1 MKGTR
6 KRVRAANVYLESP
19 QYAVDNEELDKFRE
33 SDRTSRQC
41 LKDIAD
47 AINSNYDGW
56 RLNGDIAGDII
67 NQYGINMVKYVLA
80 TVIKEQEWD
89 RRYTTDNRQWLEDV
103 PVSKSEDVRRR
114 LTTSVHPGLLDMFMT
129 QVRKRER
136 GNGVSANRMCA
147 NSEQVRDYFY
157 EEYTDFDE
165 AAKRADELG
174 FVLYGYGC
182 FNNSDKNFAWW
193 NKKGEKDS
201 ANMIYAEWYADEGK
215 QVKGGSPYPTGSV
228 MDDAWM
234 TWQNVLKGR
243 VPEDVSVWGF
253 AQMFSGVMERHYP
266 DIEKNSDKYEEESFE
281 IAYRLLRDVGVKGI
295 GRQRIIKSNKV
306 RAMYEALDGMSG
318 ESDYVSTGDIVDD
331 GGYSYEIVSVLD
343 VKEDSGYE
351 VALAEAVNAD
361 RGMTEFLV
369 LLDGDVDWKDDS
381 MEAAREF
388 YDNTDYSELDNIG
401 EEDVEMEDSFDMYEA
416 DDDIVAAY
424 RESGSKDDDKIEARK
439 RARERCAKRKKEM
452 QAKKVAEMRKR
463 VHANI
468 EKSMKAAKNKDR
480 EKPVSITA
488 MAKKDGKSVKWNV
501 EIKASLTEK
510 GKRYSVQ
517 GVRQLAEAMGVKPNE
532 LDVAAMYE
540 ACKQNGYN
548 ALAIENGKA
557 KFGKVQAEKDSA
569 AQKGFVRKHM
579 GCTIHDMGDVFVV
592 TNEHGKNIGEE
603 RTISGCEGLIED
615 YVKSKQTLNRKD
627 AGANGSSKMQR
638 RKSRMNADYE
648 GARTLQQWL
657 EETGLDGAD
666 IYDSD
671 FDLDGTYVDTIV
683 TPEDNYDKFV
693 LYVCNNVEVVEK
705 HAEDSYATVDFS
717 KFIRSHMQVFL
728 QWLDID
734 EGYYRDGLEDD
745 DLYEYIIDQIITALS
760 GGGSES
766 QYREFMRLADAGE
779 DAE

>member
-6 KRVRAANVYLESP
+6 KQVRAANIYLENLR
-19 QYAVDNEELDKFRE
+19 YAVDNGELDKFKE
-33 SDRTSRQC
+33 SNRISQQC
-41 LKDIAD
+41 LQDIAD
-47 AINSNYDGW
+47 AIRSNYDGW

-67 NQYGINMVKYVLA
+67 NQYGIDMVKYVLA
-80 TVIKEQEWD
+80 TVIKEEGWD
-89 RRYTTDNRQWLEDV
+89 GRYSADNRQWLEDV

-129 QVRKRER
+129 KVRKHER
-136 GNGVSANRMCA
+136 GNGTKANRKPMRA
-147 NSEQVRDYFY
+147 NTSER
-157 EEYTDFDE
+157 
-165 AAKRADELG
+165 K
-174 FVLYGYGC
+174 
-182 FNNSDKNFAWW
+182 
-193 NKKGEKDS
+193 
-201 ANMIYAEWYADEGK
+201 
-215 QVKGGSPYPTGSV
+215 GSPYPKGSV
-228 MDDAWM
+228 MDDAWL
-234 TWQNVLKGR
+234 TWQQELQGKTP
-243 VPEDVSVWGF
+243 PEITEEQIFDMAGDVV
-253 AQMFSGVMERHYP
+253 ARHYP
-266 DIEKNSDKYEEESFE
+266 DLHPDSDAFAEKSLDIGTE
-281 IAYRLLRDVGVKGI
+281 LLLDAGVDLWAGMSRKNT
-295 GRQRIIKSNKV
+295 KVSKV
-306 RAMYEALDGMSG
+306 RAIYEALDGMSG

-369 LLDGDVDWKDDS
+369 LLNGDVDWKDDS

-388 YDNTDYSELDNIG
+388 YENTDYSELDNID
-401 EEDVEMEDSFDMYEA
+401 EEDAEMEDSFDMYEA

-424 RESGSKDDDKIEARK
+424 RESGDKKSDDKNEARK

-463 VHANI
+463 VHESI

-480 EKPVSITA
+480 EKPVSIMA

-501 EIKASLTEK
+501 EIKASVTEK

-517 GVRQLAEAMGVKPNE
+517 GVRRLAEVMGVKPDE

-548 ALAIENGKA
+548 ALAIENGNA
-557 KFGKVQAEKDSA
+557 KFGKVQAEKVGA
-569 AQKGFVRKHM
+569 EQKGFVRKHM
-579 GCTIHDMGDVFVV
+579 GCTIHDMGDAFVV

-615 YVKSKQTLNRKD
+615 YAKSKQTLNRKE
-627 AGANGSSKMQR
+627 AGANGASKMQR
-638 RKSRMNADYE
+638 RKSRRNADYE
-648 GARTLQQWL
+648 GALTLQEWL
-657 EETGLDGAD
+657 EKTGLDGAD
-666 IYDSD
+666 VYDND

-683 TPEDNYDKFV
+683 TPTDNYDKFV
-693 LYVCNNVEVVEK
+693 QYVCNNVEVVEK

-779 DAE
+779 DA

>member
-6 KRVRAANVYLESP
+6 KRVRAANIYLENLR
-19 QYAVDNEELDKFRE
+19 YAVDNGELDKFKE
-33 SDRTSRQC
+33 SNRISQQC

-47 AINSNYDGW
+47 AIRSNYDGW

-67 NQYGINMVKYVLA
+67 NQYGIDMVKYVLA
-80 TVIKEQEWD
+80 TVIKEQKWD
-89 RRYTTDNRQWLEDV
+89 GRYSTDNRQWLEDV

-129 QVRKRER
+129 QVRKHER
-136 GNGVSANRMCA
+136 GNGTTAS
-147 NSEQVRDYFY
+147 
-157 EEYTDFDE
+157 
-165 AAKRADELG
+165 
-174 FVLYGYGC
+174 
-182 FNNSDKNFAWW
+182 
-193 NKKGEKDS
+193 
-201 ANMIYAEWYADEGK
+201 
-215 QVKGGSPYPTGSV
+215 
-228 MDDAWM
+228 
-234 TWQNVLKGR
+234 
-243 VPEDVSVWGF
+243 
-253 AQMFSGVMERHYP
+253 
-266 DIEKNSDKYEEESFE
+266 
-281 IAYRLLRDVGVKGI
+281 
-295 GRQRIIKSNKV
+295 KV
-306 RAMYEALDGMSG
+306 RAMYEALDGMGG

-331 GGYSYEIVSVLD
+331 GGYTYEIVSVLD

-369 LLDGDVDWKDDS
+369 LLNGDVDWKDDS

-388 YDNTDYSELDNIG
+388 YENTDYSELDNID
-401 EEDVEMEDSFDMYEA
+401 EEDAEMEDSFDMYEA

-424 RESGSKDDDKIEARK
+424 RESGNKRSDDKNEARK

-463 VHANI
+463 VHASI
-468 EKSMKAAKNKDR
+468 EKSMRAAKHKDR
-480 EKPVSITA
+480 EKPVSIMA

-501 EIKASLTEK
+501 EIKASITEK

-517 GVRQLAEAMGVKPNE
+517 GVRRLAEAMGVKPNE

-557 KFGKVQAEKDSA
+557 KFGKVQAEKVSA

-615 YVKSKQTLNRKD
+615 YAKSKQTLNRKE
-627 AGANGSSKMQR
+627 AGANGASKMQR
-638 RKSRMNADYE
+638 KHRESRMNADYE
-648 GARTLQQWL
+648 GALTLQEWL
-657 EETGLDGAD
+657 EKTGLDGAD
-666 IYDSD
+666 VYDND

-683 TPEDNYDKFV
+683 TPADNYDKFV
-693 LYVCNNVEVVEK
+693 QYVCNNVEVVEK

-766 QYREFMRLADAGE
+766 QYREFMRLVEAGE
-779 DAE
+779 DA

>member
-6 KRVRAANVYLESP
+6 KRVRAANIYLENLR
-19 QYAVDNEELDKFRE
+19 YAVDNGELDKFRE
-33 SDRTSRQC
+33 SSITSRQC

-47 AINSNYDGW
+47 AIKNNYDGW

-67 NQYGINMVKYVLA
+67 NQYGIDMVKYVLA

-89 RRYTTDNRQWLEDV
+89 GRYSADNRQWLEDV

-129 QVRKRER
+129 QVRKHER
-136 GNGVSANRMCA
+136 GNGTTASRKVMRAN
-147 NSEQVRDYFY
+147 
-157 EEYTDFDE
+157 
-165 AAKRADELG
+165 
-174 FVLYGYGC
+174 
-182 FNNSDKNFAWW
+182 
-193 NKKGEKDS
+193 KGV
-201 ANMIYAEWYADEGK
+201 GK
-215 QVKGGSPYPTGSV
+215 ESPYPQGSV
-228 MDDAWM
+228 MDDAWLM
-234 TWQNVLKGR
+234 WQRELQGKMP
-243 VPEDVSVWGF
+243 PEITEGQIFDMVNDVV
-253 AQMFSGVMERHYP
+253 ARHYP
-266 DIEKNSDKYEEESFE
+266 DLHPDSDAFAEISFDIGTELFLDAGVDLWAGMSRKNTKVS
-281 IAYRLLRDVGVKGI
+281 
-295 GRQRIIKSNKV
+295 KV
-306 RAMYEALDGMSG
+306 RAMYEALDGMGG

-331 GGYSYEIVSVLD
+331 GGYTYEIVSVLD

-369 LLDGDVDWKDDS
+369 LLNGDVDWKDDS

-388 YDNTDYSELDNIG
+388 YENTDYSELDNID
-401 EEDVEMEDSFDMYEA
+401 EEDAEMEDGFDMYEA

-424 RESGSKDDDKIEARK
+424 CESGNKRSDDKNEARK
-439 RARERCAKRKKEM
+439 RARERCAKLKKEM

-463 VHANI
+463 VHASI
-468 EKSMKAAKNKDR
+468 EKSMRAAKHKDR
-480 EKPVSITA
+480 EKPVSIMA

-501 EIKASLTEK
+501 EIKASITET

-557 KFGKVQAEKDSA
+557 KFGKEQAEKDSA
-569 AQKGFVRKHM
+569 AQKGFVRKYM
-579 GCTIHDMGDVFVV
+579 GCAIHDMGDAFVV

-615 YVKSKQTLNRKD
+615 YAKSKQTSNREE

-638 RKSRMNADYE
+638 MPRERRMNADYE
-648 GARTLQQWL
+648 GAHTLQEWFNK
-657 EETGLDGAD
+657 TGLEGAD
-666 IYDSD
+666 VYDSD
-671 FDLDGTYVDTIV
+671 FDLDGTYVDNVV
-683 TPEDNYDKFV
+683 TPADNYDRFV
-693 LYVCNNVEVVEK
+693 LYVCNNVEIVEGDVD
-705 HAEDSYATVDFS
+705 DSYATVDFS

-734 EGYYRDGLEDD
+734 EAYYRDGLEDD

-766 QYREFMRLADAGE
+766 QYREFMRLAEAGE
-779 DAE
+779 DV